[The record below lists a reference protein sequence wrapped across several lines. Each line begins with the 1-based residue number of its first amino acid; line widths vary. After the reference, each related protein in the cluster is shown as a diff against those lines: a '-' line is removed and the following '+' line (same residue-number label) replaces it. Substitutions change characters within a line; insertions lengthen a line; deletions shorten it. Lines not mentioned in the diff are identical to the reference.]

1 MHPSRASRVVRGA
14 LAATVA
20 TFVALVSHVTAGGQV
35 PGWIGIVVP
44 LILSLAVCTV
54 LVGRRLS
61 LWRLSLGVGVS
72 QALFHTL
79 FVLGAFSPSAA
90 AGGTPGHHAHGA
102 VASTPLA
109 DTLVSTPPPADAAMW
124 LMHGLAAVVTVA
136 ALYRGERALIRMR
149 AVAGEFARWARR
161 RLIPAVCLPAPAPA
175 RRLAT
180 SSAEPARPLR
190 LRFASSVARRGPPLA
205 LTF

>member
-14 LAATVA
+14 LAAAVA
-20 TFVALVSHVTAGGQV
+20 TFVALVSHVTAGGQM
-35 PGWIGIVVP
+35 PGWVGIVVP

-61 LWRLSLGVGVS
+61 LWRLSLGVALS

-79 FVLGAFSPSAA
+79 FVLGTFSSSAA

-102 VASTPLA
+102 AASTPLA
-109 DTLVSTPPPADAAMW
+109 DTLVSAQPPADATMW

-136 ALYRGERALIRMR
+136 ALYRGERALMRMR

-161 RLIPAVCLPAPAPA
+161 RLIPVVCLPAPAPS
-175 RRLAT
+175 RRPAV

-190 LRFASSVARRGPPLA
+190 PRFASSVARRGPPLT